1 MNDKNPWSQR
11 TPGCHCAEKRGLP
24 FVVSAFTLSDDLWC
38 QRKQGSERV
47 REGESAEGMGRKEAG
62 AEDLGIDCQI

>member
-11 TPGCHCAEKRGLP
+11 TPGCHCPGKRGLP
-24 FVVSAFTLSDDLWC
+24 FVVSAFTLFDDLWY
-38 QRKQGSERV
+38 QRKQESERV
-47 REGESAEGMGRKEAG
+47 REGERTEGMGRKEAG